1 MDVHVFAATLQ
12 LSLPSRTLK
21 EKRSIVK
28 SLLARARNRFNV
40 AAAEVDFQ
48 DRHDTARLG
57 FVSVSDSRVMARQLL
72 EQLAE
77 WVERERP
84 DLELVVVEIEER

>member
-1 MDVHVFAATLQ
+1 MHVIAATLQ

-28 SLLARARNRFNV
+28 SLLARARNNFNV
-40 AAAEVDFQ
+40 AAAEVDFHDQ
-48 DRHDTARLG
+48 HDTALLG
-57 FVSVSDSRVMARQLL
+57 FVAVSENRSKARQLL

-84 DLELVVVEIEER
+84 DVDLVAVEIEER

>member
-1 MDVHVFAATLQ
+1 MHVFSIRLQ
-12 LSLPSRTLK
+12 LHLQSRTLK

-28 SLLARARNRFNV
+28 SLLARARNNFNV
-40 AAAEVDFQ
+40 AAAEVDF
-48 DRHDTARLG
+48 HDQHDITLLG
-57 FVSVSDSRVMARQLL
+57 FVTISDSRVMARQLL

-84 DLELVVVEIEER
+84 DVELVAVEIEER

>member
-1 MDVHVFAATLQ
+1 VKVHVFAATLQ

-28 SLLARARNRFNV
+28 SLLARARNNFNV

-48 DRHDTARLG
+48 DQHDTAQLG
-57 FVSVSDSRVMARQLL
+57 FVSVSDNRVVSRQLL
-72 EQLAE
+72 EQLVE
-77 WVERERP
+77 WMERERP
-84 DLELVVVEIEER
+84 DVEFVAVEIEEC